1 MGSRKDSLGDRMKRY
16 ESVPKNFLTR
26 RTPVIIRVDGK
37 AFHTFTRGMKKPFDE
52 VLMKTMKE
60 TMKYLCENVQGCV
73 LGYTQ
78 SDEIT
83 LVLTDYATLTTD
95 AWFGYNVQKC
105 VSIVASMATMAFNK
119 HFAESVR
126 EEANVFTNEWLDDD
140 EFNPNYKNEEL
151 RRLWSIHK
159 KAQGKGAMFDA
170 RIFNLPKEEVC
181 NCLIWRQQDATR
193 NSIQSVGQAYF
204 SHKELN
210 NKTCNNIQEMLWQE
224 HGINWNDF
232 SVECKRGSCCIKE
245 RDEVSI
251 ENSKTGESETVSRSK
266 WVIDTNIP
274 IFTKERGYVENLL

>member
-1 MGSRKDSLGDRMKRY
+1 MGNKKDSLGDRMKRY

-37 AFHTFTRGMKKPFDE
+37 AFHTFTRGMQKPFDE

-105 VSIVASMATMAFNK
+105 VSIVASMATMAFNRYFEIASLTERLK
-119 HFAESVR
+119 DDVEHNYELGQVY
-126 EEANVFTNEWLDDD
+126 TNAL
-140 EFNPNYKNEEL
+140 
-151 RRLWSIHK
+151 H
-159 KAQGKGAMFDA
+159 KGAMFDA

-224 HGINWNDF
+224 HGVNWNEF
-232 SVECKRGSCCIKE
+232 PAECKRGSCCIKE
-245 RDEVSI
+245 ESEVPV
-251 ENSKTGESETVSRSK
+251 ENSKTGEVETISRSK
-266 WVIDTNIP
+266 WVIDTDIP
-274 IFTKERGYVENLL
+274 IFTKERDYIENLL

>member
-1 MGSRKDSLGDRMKRY
+1 MKRY

-26 RTPVIIRVDGK
+26 RMPVIIRVDGK

-95 AWFGYNVQKC
+95 VWFGYNVQKC
-105 VSIVASMATMAFNK
+105 VSIVASMTTMVFNRY
-119 HFAESVR
+119 FTENVRIEAE
-126 EEANVFTNEWLDDD
+126 VFINEWLDDG
-140 EFNPNYKNEEL
+140 EFNPNYKNDEL
-151 RRLWSIHK
+151 RELWSIHK
-159 KAQGKGAMFDA
+159 KAQEKGAMFDA

-193 NSIQSVGQAYF
+193 NSVQSVGQAYF

-210 NKTCNNIQEMLWQE
+210 NKTCNDIQEMLWQE
-224 HGINWNDF
+224 RGINWNDF
-232 SVECKRGSCCIKE
+232 PVECKRGSCCIKKKRE
-245 RDEVSI
+245 ID
-251 ENSKTGESETVSRSK
+251 NSNNEAGEDKTVIRSK
-266 WVIDTNIP
+266 WVIDTNPP
-274 IFTKERGYVENLL
+274 IFSKERSYVENLL